1 MHALLRS
8 GRLVLLSVGNPL
20 PALDSSL
27 AGDGLVSVV
36 SAPQPGYRAGW
47 TYLIRPDAYLCSCA
61 ASAEQERLLAAWEA
75 WR

>member
-1 MHALLRS
+1 MSQPVLVVGAGPVGLTLALALRQQDIAV
-8 GRLVLLSVGNPL
+8 RLV
-20 PALDSSL
+20 DR
-27 AGDGLVSVV
+27 
-36 SAPQPGYRAGW
+36 APQPGYRAGW